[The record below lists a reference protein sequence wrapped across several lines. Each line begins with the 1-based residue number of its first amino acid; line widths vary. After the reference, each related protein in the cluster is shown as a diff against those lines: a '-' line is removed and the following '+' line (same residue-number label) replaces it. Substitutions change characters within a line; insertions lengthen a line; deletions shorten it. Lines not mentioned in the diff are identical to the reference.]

1 MKKEPVNA
9 EKRKPEESKKAG
21 RNGLLAQSAEDS
33 ETFSADNIIL
43 KTAMNDHPQ
52 VKQN

>member
-21 RNGLLAQSAEDS
+21 QNGLLVQSAEDS
-33 ETFSADNIIL
+33 EIFSADNRIL
-43 KTAMNDHPQ
+43 KTAMNDHPH